1 MTIKTEEQLKLKNK
15 INDADT
21 DLCRAMSKLEQ
32 VGNDVD
38 AEGYTESK
46 FVTDI
51 GDVMRELEIQQV
63 KLEEIR
69 QKI

>member
-21 DLCRAMSKLEQ
+21 DLCRCMSKLEQ

-38 AEGYTESK
+38 AEGISNG
-46 FVTDI
+46 I
-51 GDVMRELEIQQV
+51 GDVVRELEIQQQE
-63 KLEEIR
+63 LEEIR

>member
-1 MTIKTEEQLKLKNK
+1 MTIKSEEQLKLKNK

-21 DLCRAMSKLEQ
+21 DLCRAMSKLQQ

-38 AEGYTESK
+38 DEEISNG
-46 FVTDI
+46 I
-51 GDVMRELEIQQV
+51 GDIVKNFETQQQE
-63 KLEEIR
+63 LEEIR